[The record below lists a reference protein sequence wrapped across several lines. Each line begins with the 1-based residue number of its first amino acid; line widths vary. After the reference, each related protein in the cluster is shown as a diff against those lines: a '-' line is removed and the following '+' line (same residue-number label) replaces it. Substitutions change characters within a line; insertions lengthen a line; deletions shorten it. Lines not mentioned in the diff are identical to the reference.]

1 MDNRVLIWRRPCEE
15 WTPLC
20 LNPGR
25 SVRVSLM
32 ITYEGVGNLTV
43 VDSNINAQKYIVHF
57 NIKSLIILFGPLLHV
72 ISLGNWFIKV
82 QNIING
88 YFSPCVANSSFQQ
101 LTWGGVWNMF
111 LLFMFDFMVH
121 ILYNIKIM
129 TGLTVILMPK
139 NILFISI

>member
-1 MDNRVLIWRRPCEE
+1 VIYSDERKVKLGMDNRVLIWRRPCEE

-72 ISLGNWFIKV
+72 IS
-82 QNIING
+82 QM
-88 YFSPCVANSSFQQ
+88 
-101 LTWGGVWNMF
+101 T
-111 LLFMFDFMVH
+111 
-121 ILYNIKIM
+121 IM
-129 TGLTVILMPK
+129 SL
-139 NILFISI
+139 